1 MKEPTNCPECAE
13 QAKIE
18 NESYVPELEE
28 TLSEEG
34 KRVFVGDYFQ
44 PEEIEYKIILV
55 CPECK
60 HIVETKR
67 TVIL

>member
-1 MKEPTNCPECAE
+1 MKEPTNCPECE
-13 QAKIE
+13 KNAKIE
-18 NESYVPELEE
+18 NDSFVPELEE

-34 KRVFVGDYFQ
+34 KIISYGDYFS
-44 PEEIEYKIILV
+44 PPEIEYEILLI